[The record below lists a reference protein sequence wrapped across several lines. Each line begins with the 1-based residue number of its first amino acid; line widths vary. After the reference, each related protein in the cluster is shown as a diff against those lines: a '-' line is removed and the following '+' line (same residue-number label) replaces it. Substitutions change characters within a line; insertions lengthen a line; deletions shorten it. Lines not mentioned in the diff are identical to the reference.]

1 MNLVIDLGNT
11 QAKIAVFADGEMVA
25 QYQRKTLTT
34 EWLQTVFNKYL
45 IQRSMLCSVVAHAP
59 DLVEFLTEKTDFLL
73 LSHNTP
79 IPIKNAYATPETLGK
94 DRLAAVCGAFSLF
107 SDRNCLV
114 IDAGTCIKYDFLRA
128 GKTYIG
134 GSISLG
140 ITMRFRA
147 LHEFTAKLPLVPRQR
162 LDGFFGYNTT
172 TAIVTGVLTAVALEA
187 KGFLD
192 LYNNEYGDVQLILTG
207 GDAADLKTY
216 LPQPIYTDKNL
227 VLKGLNAILEYNKN
241 HCA

>member
-11 QAKIAVFADGEMVA
+11 RAKIAVFADGEIVA

-34 EWLQTVFNKYL
+34 AWLQTIFNKYL

-59 DLVEFLTEKTDFLL
+59 DLVAFLSSKTDFLL

-107 SDRNCLV
+107 SDKNCLV

-128 GKTYIG
+128 DQTYIG

-147 LHEFTAKLPLVPRQR
+147 LHEFTAKLPLVSRQR
-162 LDGFFGYNTT
+162 LDGFCGYNTN
-172 TAIVTGVLTAVALEA
+172 TAIATGVLTAVALEA

-216 LPQPIYTDKNL
+216 LPEPIYTDKNL
-227 VLKGLNAILEYNKN
+227 VLKGLNSILQYNEN